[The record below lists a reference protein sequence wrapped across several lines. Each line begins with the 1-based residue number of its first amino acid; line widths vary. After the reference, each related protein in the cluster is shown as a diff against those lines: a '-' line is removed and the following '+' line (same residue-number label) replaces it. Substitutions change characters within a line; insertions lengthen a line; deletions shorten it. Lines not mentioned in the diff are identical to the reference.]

1 MKDDVIGFNEIP
13 IKPSDSTFTIDGTLK
28 DFEMNYHKNE
38 DKLLRLAYGYQG
50 NDAINGTSII
60 SLENDNFTD
69 GIFKYLEYVLKNFGI
84 FICSKSCRRYC
95 RRGKL

>member
-1 MKDDVIGFNEIP
+1 MKDDVIEFNEIP

-95 RRGKL
+95 KRGKL

>member
-50 NDAINGTSII
+50 NDAINGTSMI

-95 RRGKL
+95 KRGKL

>member
-28 DFEMNYHKNE
+28 DFEMNYHKSE

-95 RRGKL
+95 KRGKL